1 MSGKA
6 ACLHASNPKFTQKSG
21 TAGFV
26 ESLKSVVQMHCQAS
40 FEKFFF
46 SIEKLRTKPQSF
58 SSKGCPRTFW
68 IRLVPYDH
76 HWGQFQN
83 GWLMAPLM
91 KVRMMAQPSQSV
103 TLNHPPNGSRNARML
118 KRLNRNPSNQSKKR
132 NTLFLKKA
140 K

>member
-1 MSGKA
+1 MPSRIE
-6 ACLHASNPKFTQKSG
+6 PKVHPEVWHRRLRRILEVCRPNALPGQLRK
-21 TAGFV
+21 
-26 ESLKSVVQMHCQAS
+26 KY
-40 FEKFFF
+40 FFNR
-46 SIEKLRTKPQSF
+46 EVADYKPQSF

-76 HWGQFQN
+76 NWGQFQN
-83 GWLMAPLM
+83 GWLTAPLM

-103 TLNHPPNGSRNARML
+103 TLNHPPNGSRNARIL